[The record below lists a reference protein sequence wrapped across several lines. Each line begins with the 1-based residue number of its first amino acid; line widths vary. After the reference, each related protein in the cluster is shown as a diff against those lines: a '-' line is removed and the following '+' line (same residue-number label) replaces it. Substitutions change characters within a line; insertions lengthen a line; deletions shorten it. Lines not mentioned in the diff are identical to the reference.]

1 MFYLWILQSP
11 LQVESFHFF
20 ELRPKQFWFHD
31 HLKQP
36 ERLGPGQHTPVF
48 FRSNQRNSILRTKK
62 SWNQNIRIP
71 YECSFLKLMK
81 SPTQINENNC
91 HRRHLI
97 QMFRH
102 PICFD
107 NSFWNKPFVRCSSG
121 FWWFG
126 KIISWIFN
134 KEPPWKKSYI
144 FFKLFFHEIK
154 NISCINIYIILN
166 YFQYRK

>member
-1 MFYLWILQSP
+1 MDSSEPTAGGVISFLWIKTKAILVPRPFKAARTAWTRAAHSCFLSFQSA
-11 LQVESFHFF
+11 EFHSKNKKIVK
-20 ELRPKQFWFHD
+20 PKY
-31 HLKQP
+31 
-36 ERLGPGQHTPVF
+36 
-48 FRSNQRNSILRTKK
+48 SNSYQS
-62 SWNQNIRIP
+62 
-71 YECSFLKLMK
+71 SFLKLMK

-97 QMFRH
+97 QMLRH

-154 NISCINIYIILN
+154 NISCINMYIILY